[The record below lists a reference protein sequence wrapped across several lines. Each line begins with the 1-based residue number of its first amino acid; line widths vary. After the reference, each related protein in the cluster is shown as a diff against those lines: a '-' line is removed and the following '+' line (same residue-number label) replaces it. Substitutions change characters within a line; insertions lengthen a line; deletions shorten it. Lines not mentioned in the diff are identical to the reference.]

1 MELRNNYYQNWVYH
15 QKIPIQIY
23 SEMRVFFKRPDTNEN
38 VEVESYLV
46 KFISMDY
53 KEIFER
59 IDVNENKIREVK
71 SDLRKLKLIAKNM
84 QLSGTPEI
92 MQMFDEKYRIEYAL
106 KLTNNKRFETSI
118 ILKISERNLYR
129 LMKQHKLN

>member
-1 MELRNNYYQNWVYH
+1 
-15 QKIPIQIY
+15 
-23 SEMRVFFKRPDTNEN
+23 MRVFFKRPDTNEN